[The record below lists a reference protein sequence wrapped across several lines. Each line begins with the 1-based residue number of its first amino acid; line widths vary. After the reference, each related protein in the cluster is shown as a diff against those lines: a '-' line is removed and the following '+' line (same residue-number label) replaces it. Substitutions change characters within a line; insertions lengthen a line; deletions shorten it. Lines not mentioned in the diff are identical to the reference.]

1 MKLLTEKSGGIYM
14 DALLLKQLMEL
25 TEEEAEILS
34 QEKKV
39 RKDLYTSQNHFI
51 IESEKFLDK
60 NKMITVRKHTR
71 FIDFP
76 KHKHNY
82 IEINYVVKGEL
93 RQKVDNNAIIL
104 KKGELLFLNQH
115 IEHEIEACGED
126 DLVLNFII
134 QPLFFQFIFQYLNG
148 ENIIT
153 EFLIN
158 SLFNHTQNGQY
169 LYYAVADVA
178 EIQVL
183 VENLIKEENANSLL
197 AESKMKLYM
206 GLLLIELVKNTDKIT
221 KNLSSSSQH
230 FLIVESLKYI
240 EEHYKSGTLQE
251 LANHLMQSSSS
262 LSKNIKKATGFTFKD
277 LIQEKRL
284 TKAKEL
290 LETTDF
296 PVRTVVEEVGYDNI
310 SYFYRIFKEKY
321 KKTPKELRKALA
333 R

>member
-1 MKLLTEKSGGIYM
+1 M
-14 DALLLKQLMEL
+14 DTLLLKQLMEL
-25 TEEEAEILS
+25 TEEEIEILS

-39 RKDLYTSQNHFI
+39 RKDLYTSQRHFI

-76 KHKHNY
+76 KHRHNY
-82 IEINYVVKGEL
+82 IEINYVVKGKL
-93 RQKVDNNAIIL
+93 KQKVDNDSITL

-115 IEHEIEACGED
+115 IEHEIEACGND
-126 DLVLNFII
+126 DLIINFII

-169 LYYAVADVA
+169 LYYAVSEVE
-178 EIQVL
+178 EIQEL
-183 VENLIKEENANSLL
+183 VEKIIKEETDGSLM

-206 GLLLIELVKNTDKIT
+206 GLLLIELVKNTDKIA
-221 KNLSSSSQH
+221 KNHSASSQH
-230 FLIVESLKYI
+230 FIVVESLKYI
-240 EEHYKSGTLQE
+240 EEHYKNGTLQE
-251 LANHLMQSSSS
+251 LAQRLLQSSSS

-277 LIQEKRL
+277 LIQEKQL
-284 TKAKEL
+284 T
-290 LETTDF
+290 
-296 PVRTVVEEVGYDNI
+296 RTLMSD
-310 SYFYRIFKEKY
+310 R
-321 KKTPKELRKALA
+321 
-333 R
+333 

>member
-1 MKLLTEKSGGIYM
+1 M
-14 DALLLKQLMEL
+14 DTLLLKQLMEL
-25 TEEEAEILS
+25 TEEEIEILS

-39 RKDLYTSQNHFI
+39 RKDLYTSQRHFI

-76 KHKHNY
+76 KHRHNY
-82 IEINYVVKGEL
+82 IEINYVVKGKL
-93 RQKVDNNAIIL
+93 KQKVDNDSITL
-104 KKGELLFLNQH
+104 RKGELLFLNQH
-115 IEHEIEACGED
+115 IEHEIEACGND
-126 DLVLNFII
+126 DLIINFII

-169 LYYAVADVA
+169 LYYAVSEVE
-178 EIQVL
+178 EIQEL
-183 VENLIKEENANSLL
+183 VEKIIKEETDGSLM

-221 KNLSSSSQH
+221 KNQSASSQH
-230 FLIVESLKYI
+230 FIVVESLKYI
-240 EEHYKSGTLQE
+240 EEHYKKGTLQE
-251 LANHLMQSSSS
+251 LAQRLLQSSSS

-284 TKAKEL
+284 IKAKEL

-296 PVRTVVEEVGYDNI
+296 SVRTVVEEVGYDNI

-321 KKTPKELRKALA
+321 KKTPKELRKELA
-333 R
+333 K

>member
-1 MKLLTEKSGGIYM
+1 
-14 DALLLKQLMEL
+14 MEL
-25 TEEEAEILS
+25 TEEEIEILS

-39 RKDLYTSQNHFI
+39 RKDLYTSQRHFI

-76 KHKHNY
+76 KHRHNY
-82 IEINYVVKGEL
+82 IEINYVVKGKL
-93 RQKVDNNAIIL
+93 KQKVDNDSITL

-115 IEHEIEACGED
+115 IEHEIEACGND
-126 DLVLNFII
+126 DLIINFII

-169 LYYAVADVA
+169 LYYAVSEVE
-178 EIQVL
+178 EIQEL
-183 VENLIKEENANSLL
+183 VEKIIKEETDGSLM

-221 KNLSSSSQH
+221 KNQSASSQH
-230 FLIVESLKYI
+230 FIVVESLKYI
-240 EEHYKSGTLQE
+240 EEHYKNGTLQE
-251 LANHLMQSSSS
+251 LAQRLLQSSSS

-284 TKAKEL
+284 MKAKEL

-296 PVRTVVEEVGYDNI
+296 SVRTVVEEVGYDNI

-321 KKTPKELRKALA
+321 KKTPKELRNELA
-333 R
+333 K

>member
-1 MKLLTEKSGGIYM
+1 M
-14 DALLLKQLMEL
+14 DTLLLKQLMEL
-25 TEEEAEILS
+25 TEEEIEILS

-39 RKDLYTSQNHFI
+39 RKDLYTSQNRFI

-76 KHKHNY
+76 KHRHNY

-93 RQKVDNNAIIL
+93 RQKVDNDSIIL

-126 DLVLNFII
+126 DLIINFII

-169 LYYAVADVA
+169 LYYAVSDVE
-178 EIQVL
+178 EIQEL

-221 KNLSSSSQH
+221 KNRLSSSQH
-230 FLIVESLKYI
+230 FIVVESLKYI
-240 EEHYKSGTLQE
+240 EEHYKNGTLQE
-251 LANHLMQSSSS
+251 LAEQLMQSSSS

-277 LIQEKRL
+277 LMQEKRL
-284 TKAKEL
+284 MKAKEL
-290 LETTDF
+290 LETTNF
-296 PVRTVVEEVGYDNI
+296 PVRSVVEEVGYDNI
-310 SYFYRIFKEKY
+310 SYFYRIFKSKY

>member
-1 MKLLTEKSGGIYM
+1 M

-25 TEEEAEILS
+25 TEEEIEILS

-39 RKDLYTSQNHFI
+39 RKDLYTSQRHFI

-76 KHKHNY
+76 KHRHNY
-82 IEINYVVKGEL
+82 IEINYVVKGKL
-93 RQKVDNNAIIL
+93 KQKVDNDSITL

-115 IEHEIEACGED
+115 IEHEIEACGDD
-126 DLVLNFII
+126 DLIINFII

-169 LYYAVADVA
+169 LYYAVSEVE
-178 EIQVL
+178 EIQEL
-183 VENLIKEENANSLL
+183 VEKIIKEETDGSLM

-221 KNLSSSSQH
+221 KNQSASSQH
-230 FLIVESLKYI
+230 FIVVESLKYI
-240 EEHYKSGTLQE
+240 EEHYRNGTLQE
-251 LANHLMQSSSS
+251 LAQHLLQSSSS

-284 TKAKEL
+284 MKAKEL

-296 PVRTVVEEVGYDNI
+296 SVRTVVEEVGYDNI

-321 KKTPKELRKALA
+321 KKTPKELRKELA
-333 R
+333 K

>member
-1 MKLLTEKSGGIYM
+1 M
-14 DALLLKQLMEL
+14 DTLLLKQLMEL
-25 TEEEAEILS
+25 TEEEIEILS

-39 RKDLYTSQNHFI
+39 RKDLYTSQRHFI

-76 KHKHNY
+76 KHRHNY
-82 IEINYVVKGEL
+82 IEINYVVKGKL
-93 RQKVDNNAIIL
+93 KQKVDNDSITL

-115 IEHEIEACGED
+115 IEHEIEACGND
-126 DLVLNFII
+126 DLIINFII

-169 LYYAVADVA
+169 LYYAVSEVE
-178 EIQVL
+178 EIQEL
-183 VENLIKEENANSLL
+183 VEKIIKEETDGSLM

-221 KNLSSSSQH
+221 KNQSASSQH
-230 FLIVESLKYI
+230 FIVVESLKYI
-240 EEHYKSGTLQE
+240 EEHYKNGTLQE
-251 LANHLMQSSSS
+251 LAQRLLQSSSS

-284 TKAKEL
+284 MKAKEL

-296 PVRTVVEEVGYDNI
+296 SVRTVVEEVGYDNI

-321 KKTPKELRKALA
+321 KKTPKELRNELA
-333 R
+333 K

>member
-1 MKLLTEKSGGIYM
+1 M
-14 DALLLKQLMEL
+14 
-25 TEEEAEILS
+25 
-34 QEKKV
+34 
-39 RKDLYTSQNHFI
+39 
-51 IESEKFLDK
+51 
-60 NKMITVRKHTR
+60 
-71 FIDFP
+71 
-76 KHKHNY
+76 
-82 IEINYVVKGEL
+82 
-93 RQKVDNNAIIL
+93 
-104 KKGELLFLNQH
+104 
-115 IEHEIEACGED
+115 
-126 DLVLNFII
+126 
-134 QPLFFQFIFQYLNG
+134 FFQFIFQYLNG

>member
-1 MKLLTEKSGGIYM
+1 M

-321 KKTPKELRKALA
+321 KKTPKELRRALA

>member
-1 MKLLTEKSGGIYM
+1 M
-14 DALLLKQLMEL
+14 DTLLLKQLMEL
-25 TEEEAEILS
+25 TEEETEILS

-39 RKDLYTSQNHFI
+39 RKDLYTSQNRFI

-76 KHKHNY
+76 KHRHNY

-93 RQKVDNNAIIL
+93 RQKVDNDSIIL

-126 DLVLNFII
+126 DLIINFII

-169 LYYAVADVA
+169 LYYAVSDVE
-178 EIQVL
+178 EIQEL

-221 KNLSSSSQH
+221 KNLLSSSQH
-230 FLIVESLKYI
+230 FIVVESLKYI
-240 EEHYKSGTLQE
+240 EEHYKNGTLQE
-251 LANHLMQSSSS
+251 LAEQLMQSSSS

-277 LIQEKRL
+277 LMQEKRL
-284 TKAKEL
+284 MKAKEL
-290 LETTDF
+290 LETTNF
-296 PVRTVVEEVGYDNI
+296 PVRSVVEEVGYDNI

>member
-1 MKLLTEKSGGIYM
+1 M
-14 DALLLKQLMEL
+14 DTLLLKQLMEL
-25 TEEEAEILS
+25 TEEEIEILS

-39 RKDLYTSQNHFI
+39 RKDLYTSQRHFI

-76 KHKHNY
+76 KHRHNY
-82 IEINYVVKGEL
+82 IEINYVVKGKL
-93 RQKVDNNAIIL
+93 KQKVDNDSITL

-115 IEHEIEACGED
+115 IEHEIEACGND
-126 DLVLNFII
+126 DLIINFII

-169 LYYAVADVA
+169 LYYAVSEVE
-178 EIQVL
+178 EIQEL
-183 VENLIKEENANSLL
+183 VEKIIKEETDGSLM

-221 KNLSSSSQH
+221 KNQSASSQH
-230 FLIVESLKYI
+230 FIVVESLKYI
-240 EEHYKSGTLQE
+240 EEHYKNGTLQE
-251 LANHLMQSSSS
+251 LAQRLLQSSSS

-284 TKAKEL
+284 MKAKEL

-296 PVRTVVEEVGYDNI
+296 SVRTVVEEVGYDNI

-321 KKTPKELRKALA
+321 KKTPKELRKELA
-333 R
+333 K

>member
-1 MKLLTEKSGGIYM
+1 M
-14 DALLLKQLMEL
+14 DTLLLKQLMEL
-25 TEEEAEILS
+25 TEEEIEILS

-39 RKDLYTSQNHFI
+39 RKDLYTSQNRFI

-76 KHKHNY
+76 KHRHNY

-93 RQKVDNNAIIL
+93 RQKVDNDSIIL

-126 DLVLNFII
+126 DLIINFII

-169 LYYAVADVA
+169 LYYAVSDVE
-178 EIQVL
+178 EIQEL

-221 KNLSSSSQH
+221 KNRLSSSQH
-230 FLIVESLKYI
+230 FIVVESLKYI
-240 EEHYKSGTLQE
+240 EEHYKNGSLQE
-251 LANHLMQSSSS
+251 LAEQLMQSSSS

-277 LIQEKRL
+277 LMQEKRL
-284 TKAKEL
+284 MKAKEL
-290 LETTDF
+290 LETTNF
-296 PVRTVVEEVGYDNI
+296 PVRSVVEEVGYDNI
-310 SYFYRIFKEKY
+310 SYFYRIFKSKY

>member
-1 MKLLTEKSGGIYM
+1 
-14 DALLLKQLMEL
+14 MEL
-25 TEEEAEILS
+25 TEEETEILS

-39 RKDLYTSQNHFI
+39 RKDLYTSQNRFI

-76 KHKHNY
+76 KHRHNY

-93 RQKVDNNAIIL
+93 RQKVDNDSIIL

-126 DLVLNFII
+126 DLIINFII

-169 LYYAVADVA
+169 LYYAVSDVE
-178 EIQVL
+178 EIQEL

-221 KNLSSSSQH
+221 KNLLSSSQH
-230 FLIVESLKYI
+230 FIVVESLKYI
-240 EEHYKSGTLQE
+240 EEHYKNGTLQE
-251 LANHLMQSSSS
+251 LAEQLMQSSSS

-277 LIQEKRL
+277 LMQEKRL
-284 TKAKEL
+284 MKAKEL
-290 LETTDF
+290 LETTNF
-296 PVRTVVEEVGYDNI
+296 PVRSVVEEVGYDNI

>member
-1 MKLLTEKSGGIYM
+1 M
-14 DALLLKQLMEL
+14 DTLLLKQLMEL
-25 TEEEAEILS
+25 TEEEIEILS

-39 RKDLYTSQNHFI
+39 RKDLYTSQRHFI

-76 KHKHNY
+76 KHRHNY
-82 IEINYVVKGEL
+82 IEINYIVKGKL
-93 RQKVDNNAIIL
+93 KQKVDNDSITL

-115 IEHEIEACGED
+115 IEHEIEACGND
-126 DLVLNFII
+126 DLIINFII

-169 LYYAVADVA
+169 LYYAVSEVE
-178 EIQVL
+178 EIQEL
-183 VENLIKEENANSLL
+183 VEKIIKEETDGSLM

-221 KNLSSSSQH
+221 KNQSASSQH
-230 FLIVESLKYI
+230 FIVVESLKYI
-240 EEHYKSGTLQE
+240 EEHYKNGTLQE
-251 LANHLMQSSSS
+251 LAQRLLQSSSS

-284 TKAKEL
+284 MKAKEL

-296 PVRTVVEEVGYDNI
+296 SVRTVVEEVGYDNI

-321 KKTPKELRKALA
+321 KKTPKELRKELA
-333 R
+333 K

>member
-1 MKLLTEKSGGIYM
+1 M

-25 TEEEAEILS
+25 TEEEIEILS

-39 RKDLYTSQNHFI
+39 RKDLYTSQRHFI

-76 KHKHNY
+76 KHRHNY
-82 IEINYVVKGEL
+82 IEINYVVKGKL
-93 RQKVDNNAIIL
+93 KQKVDNDSITL

-115 IEHEIEACGED
+115 IEHEIEACGND
-126 DLVLNFII
+126 DLIINFII

-169 LYYAVADVA
+169 LYYAVSEVE
-178 EIQVL
+178 EIQEL
-183 VENLIKEENANSLL
+183 VEKIIKEETDGSLM

-221 KNLSSSSQH
+221 KNQSASSQH
-230 FLIVESLKYI
+230 FIVVESLKYI
-240 EEHYKSGTLQE
+240 EEHYKNGTLQE
-251 LANHLMQSSSS
+251 LAQHLLQSSSS

-284 TKAKEL
+284 MKAKEL

-296 PVRTVVEEVGYDNI
+296 SVRTVVEEVGYDNI

-321 KKTPKELRKALA
+321 KKTPKELRKELA
-333 R
+333 K

>member
-1 MKLLTEKSGGIYM
+1 LDT
-14 DALLLKQLMEL
+14 LLLKQLMEL
-25 TEEEAEILS
+25 TEEEIEILS

-39 RKDLYTSQNHFI
+39 RKDLYTSQRHFI

-76 KHKHNY
+76 KHRHNY
-82 IEINYVVKGEL
+82 IEINYVVKGKL
-93 RQKVDNNAIIL
+93 KQKVDNDSITL

-115 IEHEIEACGED
+115 IEHEIEACGND
-126 DLVLNFII
+126 DLIINFII

-169 LYYAVADVA
+169 LYYAVSEVE
-178 EIQVL
+178 EIQEL
-183 VENLIKEENANSLL
+183 VEKIIKEETDGSLM

-221 KNLSSSSQH
+221 KNQSASSQH
-230 FLIVESLKYI
+230 FIVVESLKYI
-240 EEHYKSGTLQE
+240 EEHYKNGTLQE
-251 LANHLMQSSSS
+251 LAQRLLQSSSS

-284 TKAKEL
+284 IKAKEL

-296 PVRTVVEEVGYDNI
+296 SVRTVVEEVGYDNI

-321 KKTPKELRKALA
+321 KKTPKELRKELA
-333 R
+333 K

>member
-1 MKLLTEKSGGIYM
+1 M

-158 SLFNHTQNGQY
+158 SLFNHKQNGQY

>member
-1 MKLLTEKSGGIYM
+1 M
-14 DALLLKQLMEL
+14 DTLLLKQLMEL
-25 TEEEAEILS
+25 TEEEIEILS

-39 RKDLYTSQNHFI
+39 RKDLYTSQRHFI

-76 KHKHNY
+76 KHRHNY
-82 IEINYVVKGEL
+82 IEINYVVKGKL
-93 RQKVDNNAIIL
+93 KQKVDNDSITL

-115 IEHEIEACGED
+115 IEHEIEACGND
-126 DLVLNFII
+126 DLIINFII

-169 LYYAVADVA
+169 LYYAVSEVE
-178 EIQVL
+178 EIQEL
-183 VENLIKEENANSLL
+183 VEKIIKEETDGSLM

-221 KNLSSSSQH
+221 KNQSASSQH
-230 FLIVESLKYI
+230 FIVVESLKYI
-240 EEHYKSGTLQE
+240 EEHYKKGTLQE
-251 LANHLMQSSSS
+251 LAQRLLQSSSS

-284 TKAKEL
+284 IKAKEL

-296 PVRTVVEEVGYDNI
+296 SVRTVVEEVGYDNI

-321 KKTPKELRKALA
+321 KKTPKELRKELA
-333 R
+333 K

>member
-1 MKLLTEKSGGIYM
+1 M

-25 TEEEAEILS
+25 TEEEIEILS

-39 RKDLYTSQNHFI
+39 RKDLYTSQHHFI

-76 KHKHNY
+76 KHRHNY
-82 IEINYVVKGEL
+82 IEINYVVKGKL
-93 RQKVDNNAIIL
+93 KQKVDNDSITL

-115 IEHEIEACGED
+115 IEHEIEACGND
-126 DLVLNFII
+126 DLIINFII

-169 LYYAVADVA
+169 LYYAVSEVE
-178 EIQVL
+178 EIQEL
-183 VENLIKEENANSLL
+183 VEKIIKEETDGSLM

-221 KNLSSSSQH
+221 KNQSASSQH
-230 FLIVESLKYI
+230 FIVVESLKYI
-240 EEHYKSGTLQE
+240 EEHYKNGTLQE
-251 LANHLMQSSSS
+251 LAQRLLQSSSS

-284 TKAKEL
+284 MKAKEL

-296 PVRTVVEEVGYDNI
+296 SVRTVVEEVGYDNI

-321 KKTPKELRKALA
+321 KKTPKELRNELA
-333 R
+333 K

>member
-1 MKLLTEKSGGIYM
+1 M

-25 TEEEAEILS
+25 TEEEIEILS

-39 RKDLYTSQNHFI
+39 RKDLYTSQRHFI

-76 KHKHNY
+76 KHRHNY
-82 IEINYVVKGEL
+82 IEINYVVKGKL
-93 RQKVDNNAIIL
+93 KQKVDNDSITL

-115 IEHEIEACGED
+115 IEHEIEACGDD
-126 DLVLNFII
+126 DLIINFII

-169 LYYAVADVA
+169 LYYAVSEVE
-178 EIQVL
+178 EIQEL
-183 VENLIKEENANSLL
+183 VEKIIKEETDGSLM

-221 KNLSSSSQH
+221 KNQSASSQH
-230 FLIVESLKYI
+230 FIVVESLKYI
-240 EEHYKSGTLQE
+240 EEHYRNGTLQE
-251 LANHLMQSSSS
+251 LAQHLLQSSSS

-284 TKAKEL
+284 MKAKEL

-296 PVRTVVEEVGYDNI
+296 SVRTVVEEVGYDNI

-321 KKTPKELRKALA
+321 KKTPKELRKELVK
-333 R
+333 

>member
-1 MKLLTEKSGGIYM
+1 M

-25 TEEEAEILS
+25 TEEEIEILS

-39 RKDLYTSQNHFI
+39 RKDLYTSQRHFI

-76 KHKHNY
+76 KHRHNY
-82 IEINYVVKGEL
+82 IEINYVVKGKL
-93 RQKVDNNAIIL
+93 KQKVDNDSITL

-115 IEHEIEACGED
+115 IEHEIEACGND
-126 DLVLNFII
+126 DLIINFII

-169 LYYAVADVA
+169 LYYAVSEVE
-178 EIQVL
+178 EIQEL
-183 VENLIKEENANSLL
+183 VEKIIKEETDGSLM

-221 KNLSSSSQH
+221 KNQSASSQH
-230 FLIVESLKYI
+230 FIVVESLKYI
-240 EEHYKSGTLQE
+240 EEHYKNGTLQE
-251 LANHLMQSSSS
+251 LAQRLLQSSSS

-284 TKAKEL
+284 MKAKEL

-296 PVRTVVEEVGYDNI
+296 SVRTVVEEVGYDNI

-321 KKTPKELRKALA
+321 KKTPKELRKELA
-333 R
+333 K

>member
-1 MKLLTEKSGGIYM
+1 M

-25 TEEEAEILS
+25 TEEEIGILS

-39 RKDLYTSQNHFI
+39 RKDLYTSQRHFI

-76 KHKHNY
+76 KHRHNY
-82 IEINYVVKGEL
+82 IEINYVVKGKL
-93 RQKVDNNAIIL
+93 KQKVDNDSITL

-115 IEHEIEACGED
+115 IEHEIEACGDD
-126 DLVLNFII
+126 DLIINFII

-169 LYYAVADVA
+169 LYYAVSEVE
-178 EIQVL
+178 EIQEL
-183 VENLIKEENANSLL
+183 VEKIIKEETDGSLM

-221 KNLSSSSQH
+221 KNQSASSQH
-230 FLIVESLKYI
+230 FIVVESLKYI
-240 EEHYKSGTLQE
+240 EEHYRNGTLQE
-251 LANHLMQSSSS
+251 LAQHLLQSSSS

-284 TKAKEL
+284 MKAKEL

-296 PVRTVVEEVGYDNI
+296 SVRTVVEEVGYDNI

-321 KKTPKELRKALA
+321 KKTPKELRKELA
-333 R
+333 K

>member
-1 MKLLTEKSGGIYM
+1 M